1 MVWLHLADVPSD
13 DDNDTSRDV
22 LAMLGIPTDGT
33 PGEQL
38 WALLKLFGE
47 LVMQLASA
55 GEYKLLAVIGSM
67 LAGSLFSIALT
78 CWVLSSWSW
87 YGLLELV
94 PALALDGTF
103 TGGMLYYTLGI
114 VCVVEVGSYL
124 WEPPSATAG
133 GDQFPVPAERD
144 PKPSMASACPTMPR
158 VEVLGAMEQLAEIAE
173 RLEGRDPSRRR
184 SGSSTTSTSGYSRW
198 TVATLIGFAV
208 GSLMILDG
216 PSQPAIN
223 GTSASS
229 SSSLVSASSSLATA
243 SPAGGWRRFRRA
255 QDVLNEVNAA
265 AGNMRPPPCTSV
277 PPGRSAARRRVC
289 SASAA
294 RFSAVVGLCSCWCSL
309 ASRPSPS
316 SPR

>member
-22 LAMLGIPTDGT
+22 LAAMLGIPTDGT

-38 WALLKLFGE
+38 WALMKLFGE

-94 PALALDGTF
+94 PALALDGGF
-103 TGGMLYYTLGI
+103 TGAMLYYTLGI

-124 WEPPSATAG
+124 WERRRRRRPEVIN
-133 GDQFPVPAERD
+133 FPFPLNAIPE
-144 PKPSMASACPTMPR
+144 ALNGLNMPNDAR
-158 VEVLGAMEQLAEIAE
+158 RNEVLGAMEQLAGDLLE
-173 RLEGRDPSRRR
+173 RLEGRDPEPPPLRIVDNIHEWLLQVDR
-184 SGSSTTSTSGYSRW
+184 GH
-198 TVATLIGFAV
+198 ALIGFAV
-208 GSLMILDG
+208 GSLMIQQTVRLNLLVWHFRFLLFVTCLGEFRSTRDG
-216 PSQPAIN
+216 IARWR
-223 GTSASS
+223 
-229 SSSLVSASSSLATA
+229 VR
-243 SPAGGWRRFRRA
+243 RRFRRA

-265 AGNMRPPPCTSV
+265 AGNMAPPPPCTSA
-277 PPGRSAARRRVC
+277 PPARSAARRRVC

-294 RFSAVVGLCSCWCSL
+294 RFLAVVGL
-309 ASRPSPS
+309 
-316 SPR
+316 